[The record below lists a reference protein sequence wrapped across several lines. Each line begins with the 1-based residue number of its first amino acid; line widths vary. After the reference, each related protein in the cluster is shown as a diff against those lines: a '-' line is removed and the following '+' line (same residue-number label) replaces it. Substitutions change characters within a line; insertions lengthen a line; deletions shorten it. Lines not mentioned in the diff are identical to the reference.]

1 MTTSALSAHLKLN
14 SKEGLVKTE
23 SQCAVVNLCKEFG
36 MQQQQF
42 LMALDFIPQIT
53 ESSGIL

>member
-1 MTTSALSAHLKLN
+1 MTTSALCALLKLN
-14 SKEGLVKTE
+14 LKEDLAKTE

-36 MQQQQF
+36 LQQQQY
-42 LMALDFIPQIT
+42 LMVVDFIPQIT

>member
-1 MTTSALSAHLKLN
+1 MTTSALCALLKLN

-36 MQQQQF
+36 LQQQQY
-42 LMALDFIPQIT
+42 LMVADSIQQIT
-53 ESSGIL
+53 ESNGIL

>member
-1 MTTSALSAHLKLN
+1 MTTSAVSALLKLN
-14 SKEGLVKTE
+14 LKEDLVKIE

-36 MQQQQF
+36 VQQQQY
-42 LMALDFIPQIT
+42 LMVVDFIPQIT